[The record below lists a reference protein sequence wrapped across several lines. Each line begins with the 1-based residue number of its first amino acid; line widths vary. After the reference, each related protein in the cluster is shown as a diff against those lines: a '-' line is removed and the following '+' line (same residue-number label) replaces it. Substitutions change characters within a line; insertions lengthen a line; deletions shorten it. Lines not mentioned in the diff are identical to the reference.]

1 MSFKKLAEKIATM
14 RRQDISE
21 VKIKEL
27 YLCFQVS
34 SMGEK
39 FSAHYDSVEQE
50 IKANTVNHVIP
61 VPKRKHITSRKPWT
75 SEQRCEF

>member
-1 MSFKKLAEKIATM
+1 MSLQKKIAEKIAT
-14 RRQDISE
+14 RHRQDISY
-21 VKIKEL
+21 VKITKL

-50 IKANTVNHVIP
+50 IKANTVNEIP
-61 VPKRKHITSRKPWT
+61 YLKKTLY
-75 SEQRCEF
+75 

>member
-1 MSFKKLAEKIATM
+1 MVTM
-14 RRQDISE
+14 HCQDISE
-21 VKIKEL
+21 VKITKL

-50 IKANTVNHVIP
+50 IKANTVNHVT
-61 VPKRKHITSRKPWT
+61 KRKHITNRKPWT
-75 SEQRCEF
+75 SEQCCEF